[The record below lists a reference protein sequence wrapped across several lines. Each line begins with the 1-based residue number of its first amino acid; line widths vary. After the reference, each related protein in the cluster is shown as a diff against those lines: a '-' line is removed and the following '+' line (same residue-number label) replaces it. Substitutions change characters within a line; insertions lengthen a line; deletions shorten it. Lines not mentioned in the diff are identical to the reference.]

1 MPIPRTNSYRRSI
14 GYREIFYGIEKSRG
28 GNYLA
33 RCEGGEIS
41 FSHAFAEDGV
51 GEEEGV

>member
-1 MPIPRTNSYRRSI
+1 MDD
-14 GYREIFYGIEKSRG
+14 
-28 GNYLA
+28 LA
-33 RCEGGEIS
+33 CCEGGEIS